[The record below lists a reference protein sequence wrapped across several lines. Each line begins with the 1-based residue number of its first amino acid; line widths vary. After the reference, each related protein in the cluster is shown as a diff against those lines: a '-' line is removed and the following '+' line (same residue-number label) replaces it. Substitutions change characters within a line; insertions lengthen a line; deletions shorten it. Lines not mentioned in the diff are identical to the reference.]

1 MLTPHQR
8 VLALG
13 DRTGVGEGRR
23 IAARLARSLDF
34 SETAAGVLAVVVTE
48 AATNI
53 VKHVGSGELV
63 FRALRRG
70 TVGGVEVLALDRG
83 PGILN
88 PGQAMRDGHSTAGS
102 AGTGLGAMQ
111 RMAAE
116 CDVHSTPGKG
126 VALRLVVWA
135 DGAPSPRHDWMQV
148 GVVCLPKPGEE
159 VSGDG
164 WSIVDSNCGEL
175 LCVVDGLGHG
185 PDAAA
190 AAKTALAAVRKTW
203 PHATDVAKVMENV
216 HLALRP
222 TRGAAVAVALLHAG
236 EPLCSFC
243 GVGNISAALLAHGR
257 SRSMV
262 SYNGILGHQARKIQ
276 SFTYPL
282 AEDALCIVHSDGL
295 RSRWRLEDYPGLER
309 AHPGLIAA
317 VLYRDYSR
325 RRDDL
330 AVVVARRRKAEPC
343 AS

>member
-1 MLTPHQR
+1 MHTLHQR

-23 IAARLARSLDF
+23 IAARFARALDF
-34 SETAAGVLAVVVTE
+34 SETAAGALAVVVTE

-70 TVGGVEVLALDRG
+70 TVGGVEVLALDQG

-116 CDVHSTPGKG
+116 CAVHSTPGKG

-135 DGAPSPRHDWMQV
+135 DGAPSPRHDGMQV
-148 GVVCLPKPGEE
+148 GAVCLPKPGEE
-159 VSGDG
+159 VSGDS
-164 WSIVDSNCGEL
+164 WSITDADRGEL

-190 AAKTALAAVRKTW
+190 AAKTALAAVREAW
-203 PHATDVAKVMENV
+203 PRATEVAKVMETV

-243 GVGNISAALLAHGR
+243 GVGNISACLLANGH

-282 AEDALCIVHSDGL
+282 AEEALCVLHSDGL
-295 RSRWRLEDYPGLER
+295 RSRWRLGDYPGLER
-309 AHPGLIAA
+309 AHAGLIAA
-317 VLYRDYSR
+317 VLYRDYAR
-325 RRDDL
+325 RRDDIT
-330 AVVVARRRKAEPC
+330 VVVVRRGRTERC